1 MNRQKGVALLFI
13 LLALVQGIR
22 FLLEINFP
30 IGLQGYF
37 NADFYGQFG
46 AFAIALELFIAGIY
60 LYLNHEETNFA
71 LGLFGFTALLDPVF
85 NALGIFQ
92 SQVPV
97 DATILFVI
105 TGIFALVLA
114 FTNTFSLGR
123 ISLAGTLNSFVLGC
137 AVEFFFNN
145 VWPW

>member
-22 FLLEINFP
+22 FFLVINFP
-30 IGLQGYF
+30 IGLEGYF
-37 NADFYGQFG
+37 NTAFYGQFG
-46 AFAIALELFIAGIY
+46 ALAIAVELFIAGIY
-60 LYLNHEETNFA
+60 LYLNLEKTNFA

-92 SQVPV
+92 SQVPA

-105 TGIFALVLA
+105 AGISALILA

-123 ISLAGTLNSFVLGC
+123 ISLAGTLISFVLGC

-145 VWPW
+145 AWPW